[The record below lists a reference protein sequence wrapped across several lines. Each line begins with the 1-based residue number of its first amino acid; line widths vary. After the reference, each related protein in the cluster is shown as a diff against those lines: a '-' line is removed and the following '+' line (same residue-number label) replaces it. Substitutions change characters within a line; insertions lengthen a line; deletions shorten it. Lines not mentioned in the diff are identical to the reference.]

1 MFKKILLSI
10 LALIFCFPLFSQYTA
25 LKYKWNFPDFVMH
38 KDSQNIVHTELVKAE
53 QDFYIYVYKDKRA
66 LSFVESNLE
75 KKTQTKS
82 VDLYDR
88 KKSEFIGLY
97 VRKSDKTGDIYITRW
112 RKKDWCKIDPM
123 HPPYIDEFMEESITE
138 AMKKKDSLW
147 TWQPPQIAF
156 TDSIKT
162 IGEYK
167 CKNAIVTEGKTVY
180 NVWYTEQFDYSWCFS
195 DYRFLIPGTVI
206 YSERNGE
213 IDFVLEEITY
223 PKKIDEELERA
234 MKFR

>member
-1 MFKKILLSI
+1 MFKRVLLTILTF
-10 LALIFCFPLFSQYTA
+10 IFCLSLFSQYTV
-25 LKYKWNFPDFVMH
+25 LRYKWNFPDFVMH

-53 QDFYIYVYKDKRA
+53 RDFYIYVYKDKRA

-75 KKTQTKS
+75 KIMQTKS

-97 VRKSDKTGDIYITRW
+97 ARKSEKTGEIYITRW
-112 RKKDWCKIDPM
+112 RKQDWCKIDPM
-123 HPPYIDEFMEESITE
+123 KRTYIDEFMEESIAE

-147 TWQPPQIAF
+147 TWQPPQITF

-162 IGEYK
+162 IGNYS
-167 CKNAIVTEGKTVY
+167 CRNAIVTEGKTIY
-180 NVWYTEQFDYSWCFS
+180 NIWYTEQFDYSWCFF
-195 DYRFLIPGTVI
+195 DYRFLIPGTVVLR
-206 YSERNGE
+206 ERNGE
-213 IDFVLEEITY
+213 VDFVLEEITY
-223 PKKIDEELERA
+223 QEKIDEVLETV